1 MRHVMTFLQNH
12 LHVTR
17 SEATFVGVFTTLI
30 LLGSAGAKLL
40 PVITQRGLHE
50 HASVET
56 LLTTLDS
63 LGRQDEAVRGSSEPD
78 STRSEHALKGAGP
91 ATSEVRAGTTTSK
104 PLPSRRININ
114 VASARDLERIP
125 GIGPAMSQRIIERRR
140 QRPFTSVEDLMD
152 VKGIGQKT
160 LEKMRPFISV
170 P

>member
-1 MRHVMTFLQNH
+1 MRHVLTFLQNH

-30 LLGSAGAKLL
+30 LLGTAGAKLL
-40 PVITQRGLHE
+40 PVVANGRLHE

-56 LLTTLDS
+56 LLMTLDS
-63 LGRQDEAVRGSSEPD
+63 LGRQDEAIRGVEM
-78 STRSEHALKGAGP
+78 P
-91 ATSEVRAGTTTSK
+91 ATTSSGHTTQGAAQATAGHTSNASGK
-104 PLPSRRININ
+104 PLPSGRININ
-114 VASARDLERIP
+114 TASSRDLERIP

-140 QRPFTSVEDLMD
+140 QRPFTSHEDLLD

-160 LEKMRPFISV
+160 LEKIRPYISV

>member
-1 MRHVMTFLQNH
+1 MRHVLTFLQNH

-30 LLGSAGAKLL
+30 LLGTAGAKLL
-40 PVITQRGLHE
+40 PVVSSNGLHQ
-50 HASVET
+50 HASVES

-63 LGRQDEAVRGSSEPD
+63 LGRQQQTALSTGGPD
-78 STRSEHALKGAGP
+78 TARSGQIPQGAGQ
-91 ATSEVRAGTTTSK
+91 ASAGGGRGASGK
-104 PLPSRRININ
+104 PLPGTLININ
-114 VASARDLERIP
+114 SASARDLERIP

-140 QRPFTSVEDLMD
+140 QRPFTSIEDLMD
-152 VKGIGQKT
+152 VKGIGQRT

>member
-1 MRHVMTFLQNH
+1 MRHVLTFLQNH

-30 LLGSAGAKLL
+30 LLGTAGAKLL
-40 PVITQRGLHE
+40 PVVSSNGLHQ
-50 HASVET
+50 HASVES

-63 LGRQDEAVRGSSEPD
+63 LGRQDEAIRVERPD
-78 STRSEHALKGAGP
+78 TARSGQIPQGAGQ
-91 ATSEVRAGTTTSK
+91 ASAGGGRGASGK
-104 PLPSRRININ
+104 PLPGTLININ
-114 VASARDLERIP
+114 SASARDLERIP

-140 QRPFTSVEDLMD
+140 QRPFTSIEDLMD
-152 VKGIGQKT
+152 VKGIGQRT

>member
-1 MRHVMTFLQNH
+1 MRHVLTFLQNY

-30 LLGSAGAKLL
+30 LLGTAGAKLL
-40 PVITQRGLHE
+40 PVFADNRLHE

-56 LLTTLDS
+56 LLMTLDS
-63 LGRQDEAVRGSSEPD
+63 LGRQDEALRGVERPDTTGSGHTTQGAAQATAAHSSN
-78 STRSEHALKGAGP
+78 
-91 ATSEVRAGTTTSK
+91 ATGK
-104 PLPSRRININ
+104 PLPSGRININ
-114 VASARDLERIP
+114 TASSRDLERIP

-140 QRPFTSVEDLMD
+140 QRTFTSVEDLLD

-160 LEKMRPFISV
+160 LEKIRPYISV